1 MNNVEYYINEIAS
14 AFVNPINNI
23 ESLRCVRRA
32 DRIYMELVHE
42 DSYVRYFDIS
52 GMDMSEV
59 GILICN
65 IVSNKP
71 TKREIQDR
79 VVKKEVRRLFKIGG
93 NNGQNSIA

>member
-1 MNNVEYYINEIAS
+1 MKNIEFYINEVAS

-23 ESLRCVRRA
+23 ESLKFVRRA
-32 DRIYMELVHE
+32 DKMYIELVHE
-42 DSYVRYFDIS
+42 DSCVRYFDIS
-52 GMDMSEV
+52 GMDMSDI

-79 VVKKEVRRLFKIGG
+79 LVKKEIRKLFK
-93 NNGQNSIA
+93 

>member
-32 DRIYMELVHE
+32 DRMYMELVHE

-52 GMDMSEV
+52 GMDISKV
-59 GILICN
+59 GMMIGSILA
-65 IVSNKP
+65 NKGI
-71 TKREIQDR
+71 KCEIQDR
-79 VVKKEVRRLFKIGG
+79 EVKKEVRRLFKIGG

>member
-1 MNNVEYYINEIAS
+1 MKNIEFYINEIAS

-23 ESLRCVRRA
+23 ESLRCTRRA
-32 DRIYMELVHE
+32 DRMYLELVHE
-42 DSYVRYFDIS
+42 DSCVRYFDIS

-59 GILICN
+59 GILVCN

-79 VVKKEVRRLFKIGG
+79 LMKKEIRKLFK
-93 NNGQNSIA
+93 SEALK

>member
-1 MNNVEYYINEIAS
+1 MNNIEYYVNEIAS

-32 DRIYMELVHE
+32 DRMYMELVHE
-42 DSYVRYFDIS
+42 DSCIRYFDIS
-52 GMDMSEV
+52 GMDMSGV

-79 VVKKEVRRLFKIGG
+79 LVKKEVRKLFKIGE
-93 NNGQNSIA
+93 NK